1 MPYTLNWDEFRLAK
15 AIADTRSLAGAGA
28 LLGLNHSTVFR
39 RLAALETAVGARL
52 FERSRTGYAPTPEG
66 DEMIAL
72 ANQMAEL
79 VANFERRVA
88 GRDPKPTGLLRVTT
102 VEAIG
107 QRFLPAI
114 LTQFQ
119 AQNPGVVIDLIL
131 SERALNLSRRDAD
144 VAIRITNDPPEALV
158 GRRICTVRWAVYG
171 RRDLAAATG
180 VGPADTAP
188 FVGFADDFG
197 PAFGRRWI
205 ETNVPLARLA
215 ARANSLHAMLEMALL
230 GLGAAPL
237 PCYLGAPNPALESVG
252 PALREWDLGL
262 WILTHT
268 DLRRSARV
276 RAFMDFAGAEL
287 ARHRRMIEGAE
298 T

>member
-1 MPYTLNWDEFRLAK
+1 MSYTLNWDEFRLVK

-52 FERSRTGYAPTPEG
+52 FERSRAGYAPTVEG
-66 DEMIAL
+66 EEMIAL

-79 VANFERRVA
+79 VADFERRVA
-88 GRDPKPTGLLRVTT
+88 GRDPKPTGPLRVTT

-114 LTQFQ
+114 LTRFQ
-119 AQNPGVVIDLIL
+119 AQNPGVVIDLLL
-131 SERALNLSRRDAD
+131 SERTLNLSRRDAD
-144 VAIRITNDPPEALV
+144 VAIRITNDPPETLV

-171 RRDLAAATG
+171 RRDLNAATG
-180 VGPADTAP
+180 DGAAPSAP

-197 PAFGRRWI
+197 PPLGRRWI
-205 ETNVPLARLA
+205 DLNIPLDRLA

-230 GLGAAPL
+230 GLGEAPL
-237 PCYLGAPNPALESVG
+237 PCYLGEFKPGPREAGSHAAGMGPRPLDPHPFRPSPVG
-252 PALREWDLGL
+252 AGPRVHGF
-262 WILTHT
+262 
-268 DLRRSARV
+268 RRR
-276 RAFMDFAGAEL
+276 
-287 ARHRRMIEGAE
+287 
-298 T
+298 